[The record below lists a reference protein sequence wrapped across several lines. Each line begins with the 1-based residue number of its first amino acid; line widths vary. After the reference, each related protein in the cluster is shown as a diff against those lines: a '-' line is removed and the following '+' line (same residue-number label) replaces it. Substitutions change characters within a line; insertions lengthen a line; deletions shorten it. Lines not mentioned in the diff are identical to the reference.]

1 MTERLGSPLLDLL
14 AVFAVVYAVQLVADF
29 ANVTSGL
36 FVLSDPVS
44 DRPWTILTSVYA
56 HAGIN
61 HLLTNAAALVVFGY
75 AVAAATTRLRF
86 HLFFAVTGAIAGVSQ
101 ILLTDILVGL
111 PMVDATASTGV
122 LGASGAVFALLGYLL
137 ASNRLVAGLGL
148 IAKVPRWLTVL
159 VFVVLALA
167 LTYVTASAGAAL
179 VAHFTGLLLG
189 LVAGQF
195 NILRA
200 STARSPQPT
209 TETTR

>member
-14 AVFAVVYAVQLVADF
+14 AVFAVVYAVQFVADF
-29 ANVTSGL
+29 TNVLSGL

-44 DRPWTILTSVYA
+44 DRPWTVLTSVYA

-101 ILLTDILVGL
+101 ILLTDVLAEL
-111 PMVDATASTGV
+111 PMVDATASAGV

-148 IAKVPRWLTVL
+148 IARVPRWLTSL

-195 NILRA
+195 NILRP
-200 STARSPQPT
+200 STARSPEPT
-209 TETTR
+209 TETTQ

>member
-14 AVFAVVYAVQLVADF
+14 AVFAVVYAVQFVADF
-29 ANVTSGL
+29 TNVLSGL

-44 DRPWTILTSVYA
+44 DRPWTVLTSVYA

-101 ILLTDILVGL
+101 ILLTDVLAEL
-111 PMVDATASTGV
+111 PMVDATASAGV

-148 IAKVPRWLTVL
+148 IARVPRWLTSL
-159 VFVVLALA
+159 VFVALALA

-195 NILRA
+195 NILRP
-200 STARSPQPT
+200 STARSSQPT

>member
-14 AVFAVVYAVQLVADF
+14 AVFAVVYAVQFVADF
-29 ANVTSGL
+29 TNVLSGL

-44 DRPWTILTSVYA
+44 DRPWTVLTSVYA

-101 ILLTDILVGL
+101 ILLTDVLAEL
-111 PMVDATASTGV
+111 PMVDTTASAGV

-148 IAKVPRWLTVL
+148 IARVPRWLTSL

-195 NILRA
+195 NILRP